1 MKKIFF
7 LIAVTFALIS
17 CSEKAKD
24 SFTIHGNIEGLST
37 GMVYLGYAQGDDYIT
52 DSAVVKDGE
61 FTLEG
66 KVEEPVIGY
75 LQVTDSKGLNLV
87 VENADIEISGNAAS
101 PDDIQIKGGKVQQEF
116 DAYQASTKDLRDAQK
131 PITEA
136 LMKARETGDEAAFN
150 EQMAKGRELDKKMI
164 EANRKYIQEHPASY
178 VSLHLL
184 YMMSEGLELEE
195 LEEMYG
201 GMDASY
207 QNSMAGKS
215 IASRIKAIKNTS
227 VGATAMDFAQT
238 DTEGNTVKLS
248 DLRGKYVLL
257 DGGLLSFEH
266 VTYSLVSTD
275 SSINIFAANSSGSKP
290 KFHIALSINY
300 TGGPGVYEMKVY
312 PYRGEFMET
321 SDGTIPG
328 GSTNFST
335 SDVYIGTVTI
345 KYFNGSYIPY
355 SSGTILSGTFEM
367 DAINNEGKVIHITE
381 GRFDIGQ

>member
-17 CSEKAKD
+17 CGEKAKD

-66 KVEEPVIGY
+66 KVKEPVIGY

-257 DGGLLSFEH
+257 DFWASWCVPCRAENPNVLKAYNTFKDKNFTVPGVSLDMNEQDWRDAIKEDGMPWTQLWDVKGPEADVVKMYGITGIPASFLIGPDG
-266 VTYSLVSTD
+266 V
-275 SSINIFAANSSGSKP
+275 I
-290 KFHIALSINY
+290 IAKDLRGEELSIKLAEVLN
-300 TGGPGVYEMKVY
+300 
-312 PYRGEFMET
+312 
-321 SDGTIPG
+321 
-328 GSTNFST
+328 
-335 SDVYIGTVTI
+335 
-345 KYFNGSYIPY
+345 
-355 SSGTILSGTFEM
+355 
-367 DAINNEGKVIHITE
+367 
-381 GRFDIGQ
+381 